1 MLLTLM
7 RHGLAE
13 RFQGDDASRT
23 LTDTGRSIVWDV
35 VRGLKMGGWL
45 PGAVV
50 CSPLV
55 RSMQTAELVIEHYPG
70 LPIEVLGNVV
80 KAGPELLR
88 ELGER
93 ELVDPLIIG
102 HEPAL
107 SGLAA
112 RLIGADGLMA
122 FEEASVAC
130 FRLDDL
136 PPRRP
141 AELIFFAPPSFA
153 LAARK

>member
-13 RFQGDDASRT
+13 RFQGDDASRP
-23 LTDTGRSIVWDV
+23 LTAPGRSIVRDV

-55 RSMQTAELVIEHYPG
+55 RSMQTAEIVIEQYPG
-70 LPIEVLGNVV
+70 LPMEVLGEVV
-80 KAGPELLR
+80 QAGPDLLR
-88 ELGER
+88 QLADHE
-93 ELVDPLIIG
+93 VIDPLIIG
-102 HEPAL
+102 HEPGL
-107 SGLAA
+107 SRLSAA
-112 RLIGADGLMA
+112 LIGADGLMA

-153 LAARK
+153 LAART